1 MGFAWERKKWDNK
14 MYLHRETISNAAGE
28 TKVGTRTTRKS
39 CAEPVERAAGA
50 LEGVDD
56 VEGRDGFAV

>member
-1 MGFAWERKKWDNK
+1 M
-14 MYLHRETISNAAGE
+14 RE
-28 TKVGTRTTRKS
+28 S

-56 VEGRDGFAV
+56 VEGRDSFAVYQGNEIGYGEREGRRTA